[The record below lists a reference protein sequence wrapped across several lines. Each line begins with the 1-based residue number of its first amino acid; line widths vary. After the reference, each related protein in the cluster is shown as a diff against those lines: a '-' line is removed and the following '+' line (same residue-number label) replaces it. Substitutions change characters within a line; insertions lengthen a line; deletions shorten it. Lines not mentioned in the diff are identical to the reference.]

1 MGRFKRKNGNSKEI
15 IKKRRNGVVSIKEKI
30 FIEEYLQD
38 FNATRAYLK
47 AYPKCMYDTA
57 KTGGCDNLTN
67 PNIMSEIDKRITD
80 MFSRLEI
87 RNEDLIAEYAKQAF
101 IDTRSFYVDN
111 AFVGM
116 NRLNI
121 AQQSCIESLDIEE
134 MYETNK
140 EGKKEYVGRKTK
152 VKFYS
157 RKGAMDS
164 LMKYKGLIKDVTNN
178 INIDNRTVELIASKE
193 LEDKLGANKVI
204 EFNKL
209 LSGER
214 AG

>member
-1 MGRFKRKNGNSKEI
+1 MGRFKRKNG
-15 IKKRRNGVVSIKEKI
+15 VVSKNGNGKKQLTVKERI
-30 FIEEYLQD
+30 FVEEYLQD

-47 AYPKCMYDTA
+47 SYPKCMYDTA

-67 PNIMSEIDKRITD
+67 PYIMSYIDKRITD

-101 IDTRSFYVDN
+101 IDTRSFYVNN
-111 AFVGM
+111 AFIGM

-140 EGKKEYVGRKTK
+140 NGDREYVGRKTK

-204 EFNKL
+204 EFNKM
-209 LSGER
+209 LSGTE
-214 AG
+214 

>member
-1 MGRFKRKNGNSKEI
+1 MGRFKRKNGNSKNI
-15 IKKRRNGVVSIKEKI
+15 INKFNGSVSIKEKI

-38 FNATRAYLK
+38 FNGTRAYLK
-47 AYPKCMYDTA
+47 AYPKANWSTA
-57 KTGGCDNLTN
+57 NTEGCQILGK
-67 PNIMSEIDKRITD
+67 PCVMEEIDKRITE

-101 IDTRSFYVDN
+101 IDTRSFYVN
-111 AFVGM
+111 NVFVGM

-121 AQQSCIESLDIEE
+121 AQQSCIESLDVEE
-134 MYETNK
+134 MYEINK
-140 EGKKEYVGRKTK
+140 NGEKEYVGRKTK

-164 LMKYKGLIKDVTNN
+164 LMKYKGLIKQDVTNN

-209 LSGER
+209 LSG
-214 AG
+214 GGTG